1 MQMHVHILDL
11 EANLRTFFPL
21 KSEEDFKRLN
31 QAARDLVV
39 RDDGF
44 INHAGMFAESAL
56 GSQNDFIEEIR
67 DQHVRA
73 VRNACLRL
81 ENELLKHHES
91 GSDVAGYES
100 ADALV
105 YDVRQAIKKCSG
117 APDKIVDRYVRHGLN
132 VKTQKEVKWDSYVNI
147 EAFLKNLFHHGY
159 RNYLEYV
166 PDSDITLVAIKQ
178 GKGKINQK
186 MFEEKEQTKN
196 FYQAKVKD

>member
-11 EANLRTFFPL
+11 EANLPNFFPL
-21 KSEEDFKRLN
+21 KSEEELKRLN

-44 INHAGMFAESAL
+44 INHAAMFAESAL
-56 GSQNDFIEEIR
+56 GTQNDFIEEIR

-81 ENELLKHHES
+81 ENELLERHGS
-91 GSDVAGYES
+91 GSDIAGYES

-105 YDVRQAIKKCSG
+105 YDVRRAIKICSG

-147 EAFLKNLFHHGY
+147 EAFLKKLFHHGY
-159 RNYLEYV
+159 RHYLEYV
-166 PDSDITLVAIKQ
+166 PDCDVTLVAIKQ

-186 MFEEKEQTKN
+186 MFDEKEQNKN
-196 FYQAKVKD
+196 FYQAKLKD